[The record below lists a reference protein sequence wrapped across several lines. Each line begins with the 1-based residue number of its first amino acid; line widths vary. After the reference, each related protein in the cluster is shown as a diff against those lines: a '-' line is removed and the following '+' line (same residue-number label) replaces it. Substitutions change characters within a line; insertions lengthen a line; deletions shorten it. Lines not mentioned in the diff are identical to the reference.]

1 VNAESR
7 ATASGSAAI
16 QVDRLSRRTF
26 LASMGSLV
34 VSVAFAAEPAGMG
47 GQSRKSSAGSPAAMY
62 RPNAWVTIGADDFVT
77 VISPASEMGQG
88 VKTSLPL
95 LVAEEMDADWN
106 KVRIL
111 QAPADAKVFGNPNF
125 GGLQITGGSQTTRG
139 YYQKL
144 RLVGAQTRKVILTS
158 AATLMRVPIGEL
170 STEPNIVVH
179 AASGR
184 RLSYGE
190 IAKAMR
196 LPAQIATVTVADL
209 KLPATWRYIGKSMPR
224 VDIPSKVDGS
234 AQFGIDVQLPGMLY
248 GAVARSPVQ
257 DERIEA
263 LDDAEA
269 RATPGLVKIVRLP
282 YGVGVIADTF
292 WAAQKARNAL
302 KVRWSSNSRARAYT
316 SDQVLAE
323 FQAIANN
330 LDRPGVTIAKRGDVA
345 AAFQRAARVVT
356 ANYSSDHVYHATM
369 EPMNATALVS
379 PEGVQ
384 TWGPFQAQTL
394 VQLDAS
400 KAAGTTPDKVSVTT
414 MLLGGG
420 FGRKGEADFA
430 IDAVLLAKE
439 VPGRAVKVIWT
450 REDDVRHGKY
460 RPLEAQHVQVAL
472 DARGAIVGWRHRLV
486 ADSIFARTV
495 PSQFAK
501 AGGLDHP
508 VTEGIDL
515 NYNIDNLLGEYIRE
529 DRGVDVGFWRSVGPG
544 YTKFA
549 VECMLDEVAAS
560 TAADPL
566 QLRLKL
572 LGADASAYRVV
583 KTVAEMADWGR
594 KREGTAL
601 GLAYS
606 DAFGAHCAQIAE
618 VALDHDSGQ
627 IQVHNVWCTIDPG
640 VPIQPENIVAQM
652 ESGIIHGLSH
662 ALLEKLS
669 LVNGEVQES
678 NFNSYR
684 VMRLSEIPDIHVQV
698 LASPTSAPGGIGEV
712 GLPPVGPAV
721 ANGIAALTGGVRLRR
736 YPFVPD
742 RVLAALKARNG

>member
-7 ATASGSAAI
+7 ATASASTVI
-16 QVDRLSRRTF
+16 QVERLSRRAF
-26 LASMGSLV
+26 LVRAGSLA
-34 VSVAFAAEPAGMG
+34 VSVAFAAEPEGTRA
-47 GQSRKSSAGSPAAMY
+47 QSGKSSTRGAAGMY
-62 RPNAWVTIGADDFVT
+62 RPNAWVTIGADDIVT

-95 LVAEEMDADWN
+95 LVAEEMDADWE
-106 KVRIL
+106 KIRIL

-125 GGLQITGGSQTTRG
+125 GMLQITGGSQTTRG
-139 YYQKL
+139 FYQKL

-190 IAKAMR
+190 IAKSAR
-196 LPAQIATVTVADL
+196 LPAQIATVTDADL
-209 KLPATWRYIGKSMPR
+209 KPPATWRYIGKSMPR

-248 GAVARSPVQ
+248 GVVARSPVQ
-257 DERIEA
+257 DESIEA
-263 LDDAEA
+263 LDDTEA
-269 RATPGLVKIVRLP
+269 RAVPGLVKIVSLP
-282 YGVGVIADTF
+282 YGVGVVADTF

-302 KVRWSSNSRARAYT
+302 KVRWSSSSRARAYT
-316 SDQVLAE
+316 SERVLAE
-323 FQAIANN
+323 FQAIAND
-330 LDRPGVTIAKRGDVA
+330 LDHPGVTVAKRGDVA
-345 AAFQRAARVVT
+345 AAFQHAAKVLT
-356 ANYSSDHVYHATM
+356 ANYSSDHVHHATM

-394 VQLDAS
+394 VQFAAA
-400 KAAGTTPDKVSVTT
+400 KAAGTAPDKVSVTT

-430 IDAVLLAKE
+430 VDAVLLAKE

-460 RPLEAQHVQVAL
+460 RPLEAQNVRVAL

-501 AGGLDHP
+501 AGGVDHP

-560 TAADPL
+560 ITADPL

-572 LGADASAYRVV
+572 LGTDARAYRVV

-594 KREGTAL
+594 KRKGTAL

-640 VPIQPENIVAQM
+640 VAIQPENIVAQM

-698 LASPTSAPGGIGEV
+698 LASPTSPPAGIGEV

-721 ANGIAALTGGVRLRR
+721 ANGIAALTGGARLRR